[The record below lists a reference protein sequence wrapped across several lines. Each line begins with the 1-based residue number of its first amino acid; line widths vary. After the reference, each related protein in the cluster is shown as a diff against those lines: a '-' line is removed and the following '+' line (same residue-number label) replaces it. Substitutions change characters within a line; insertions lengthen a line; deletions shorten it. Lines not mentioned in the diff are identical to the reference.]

1 MLSSKPSSKHPVDA
15 GTPAADDE
23 TTPLTK
29 AEVDKREPYSPGG
42 RYVTRSRIRAA
53 LIGVAIGVV
62 AALSQPSR
70 PSDCLPES
78 WALCTKGHNSAIY
91 TVDPTNPT
99 VECVVVHQKS
109 IVYWGTRKY
118 VKKTWGDRDAIIPSL
133 LGKRDAQKSWSLG
146 EEVAK
151 KGLKFKYLKDGE
163 AAFPGFA
170 DAHAHI
176 LDYGATREL
185 NLDGSSSIEEVRE
198 RIKHYILSKPEILN
212 DTTLWIQTSGWDQN
226 RFPSGNYPSAADL
239 ETDEL
244 LRGRPIVLARVDY
257 HAYWISPRALELL
270 GDLPH
275 QVDGGLIV
283 RDAEG
288 KPTGIFVDNAM
299 ALVDKA
305 KPNWTTLEMLSY
317 YNTTIHDALRHGL
330 TSIHDAAAYLPS
342 IDFFKL
348 VADRGALPIRLN
360 LMAHVDSDEYWGGQL
375 ERLEGYADHM
385 LNVRSVKLFTDGALG
400 SWGAALLEDYSDQP
414 NNKGLMRMSDETIHE
429 HVRRFIEDGWQVNV
443 HCIGDRANNVV
454 LDAFEKALANDTQ
467 KLRHR
472 LEHAQ
477 ILTQDDIKRVG
488 RLGIIASVQPTHCT
502 SDMSYAETR
511 LGPER
516 IKGAYAWQSLIR
528 NGAYLVTGSD
538 FPVEGINPLLGF
550 YAAVTRLDLNGES
563 PHGPGGW
570 FPDERLTREQ
580 ALHGM
585 TLGAAYAGNQEDII
599 GSLTPG
605 KRADLVV
612 LDKDIMQVPPAEI
625 LNTKVKATIV
635 DGKFFYGKL

>member
-1 MLSSKPSSKHPVDA
+1 MSLRRRGNPSMPSSNSPSQKPADA
-15 GTPAADDE
+15 EPPTTSDE
-23 TTPLTK
+23 TKPLTK
-29 AEVDKREPYSPGG
+29 PKTNKRETYSPGR
-42 RYVTRSRIRAA
+42 RYIGRSRIQTVIFG
-53 LIGVAIGVV
+53 IGIGIVV
-62 AALSQPSR
+62 ALSQRSR
-70 PSDCLPES
+70 SSDCLPES
-78 WALCTKGHNSAIY
+78 WALCTKGRNSAIY

-99 VECVVVHQKS
+99 VECVVVNQKS
-109 IVYWGTRKY
+109 IVSWGTKEY
-118 VKKTWGDRDAIIPSL
+118 VKKTWGDRDTVGPPL
-133 LGKRDAQKSWSLG
+133 LGNSDAQKSWALG

-176 LDYGATREL
+176 LDYGASREL
-185 NLDGSSSIEEVRE
+185 NLVGSSSVEEVRD
-198 RIKHYILSKPEILN
+198 RIKNYILSKPEILN
-212 DTTLWIQTSGWDQN
+212 DTTIWIQTSGWDQN
-226 RFPSGNYPSAADL
+226 RFPGGTYPFAADL
-239 ETDEL
+239 EADEL

-270 GDLPH
+270 GDLPD

-283 RDAEG
+283 RDADG
-288 KPTGIFVDNAM
+288 RPTGIFVDNAM
-299 ALVDKA
+299 ALVDKT
-305 KPNWTTLEMLSY
+305 KPTWTRLEMLSY
-317 YNTTIHDALRHGL
+317 YNTTIHDALKHGL
-330 TSIHDAAAYLPS
+330 TSIHDAATYPLW
-342 IDFFKL
+342 IDFFKF
-348 VADRGALPIRLN
+348 VADRGGLPIRLN
-360 LMAHVDSDEYWGGQL
+360 LMAHIDSDDYWGGRL
-375 ERLEGYADHM
+375 EKLEGYADHR
-385 LNVRSVKLFTDGALG
+385 LN
-400 SWGAALLEDYSDQP
+400 
-414 NNKGLMRMSDETIHE
+414 
-429 HVRRFIEDGWQVNV
+429 NV
-443 HCIGDRANNVV
+443 HCIGDRANHIV
-454 LDAFEKALANDTQ
+454 LDAFEKALSEDTQ

-488 RLGIIASVQPTHCT
+488 QLGIIASVQPTHCT

-528 NGAYLVTGSD
+528 NGAHFATGSD

-550 YAAVTRLDLNGES
+550 YAAVTRLDENGES

-580 ALHGM
+580 ALYGM
-585 TLGAAYAGNQEDII
+585 TLGAAYAGHQEDII

-625 LNTKVKATIV
+625 LKTKVKVTIV
-635 DGKFFYGKL
+635 DGNVFYGKL

>member
-1 MLSSKPSSKHPVDA
+1 
-15 GTPAADDE
+15 
-23 TTPLTK
+23 
-29 AEVDKREPYSPGG
+29 
-42 RYVTRSRIRAA
+42 
-53 LIGVAIGVV
+53 
-62 AALSQPSR
+62 
-70 PSDCLPES
+70 
-78 WALCTKGHNSAIY
+78 
-91 TVDPTNPT
+91 
-99 VECVVVHQKS
+99 
-109 IVYWGTRKY
+109 
-118 VKKTWGDRDAIIPSL
+118 
-133 LGKRDAQKSWSLG
+133 
-146 EEVAK
+146 
-151 KGLKFKYLKDGE
+151 
-163 AAFPGFA
+163 
-170 DAHAHI
+170 
-176 LDYGATREL
+176 
-185 NLDGSSSIEEVRE
+185 
-198 RIKHYILSKPEILN
+198 
-212 DTTLWIQTSGWDQN
+212 
-226 RFPSGNYPSAADL
+226 
-239 ETDEL
+239 
-244 LRGRPIVLARVDY
+244 
-257 HAYWISPRALELL
+257 
-270 GDLPH
+270 
-275 QVDGGLIV
+275 
-283 RDAEG
+283 
-288 KPTGIFVDNAM
+288 
-299 ALVDKA
+299 
-305 KPNWTTLEMLSY
+305 
-317 YNTTIHDALRHGL
+317 
-330 TSIHDAAAYLPS
+330 
-342 IDFFKL
+342 
-348 VADRGALPIRLN
+348 
-360 LMAHVDSDEYWGGQL
+360 MAHVDSDDYWGGQL
-375 ERLEGYADHM
+375 ERLEGYADHR

-443 HCIGDRANNVV
+443 HCIGDRANKVV

-488 RLGIIASVQPTHCT
+488 RLGIIASIQPTHCT

-550 YAAVTRLDLNGES
+550 YAAVTRLDVNGES

-585 TLGAAYAGNQEDII
+585 TLGAAYAGYQEDII

-635 DGKFFYGKL
+635 DGKLFYGKL